1 MLGTTGCDV
10 AVVGAGLA
18 GLAAANRAAM
28 LGCRVVVVE
37 KGERGA
43 YPCNSRIATGVL
55 GLAHS
60 DPTDKPGTL
69 FKAIMDDT
77 EGYAKPEL
85 AELLAQNASRALRW
99 LRDENVKVIK
109 AVSDNKIR
117 WVLAPPKLPKPGH
130 DWQGRGPHLALQTL
144 AENLERRGGRVLYGM
159 RARQLIMH
167 DGRCTGVRIEDGQR
181 LREIAAG
188 CVVLADGGFQGNMD
202 LLRRFISPHPDR
214 LVQRNAETGQGDAL
228 QMAEAAGARL
238 TETSSFYGHLLVQE
252 ALGNRELWPYPTIDS
267 LASSAVI
274 VDEMGRRFIDEGL
287 GGIPL
292 SNAIARLPGPLA
304 ATVIFDHIAWTDAGR
319 IEFIPPNPYVTRLG
333 GTVTEAPDLPG
344 LAAAV
349 GLPTATLVETVQ
361 SYNHAVETGDMTVL
375 QPPRTLGRSFGQL
388 RSSPKRLPVRPIC
401 QAPFYAIRLC
411 AGISYTLGGIEVD
424 AETRVIDSDGVP
436 IPGLYA
442 AGACT
447 GGLEG
452 GPIAGYVGGLLK
464 ALCFGLAAG
473 DAVAKI
479 RKPTNESAE
488 G

>member
-1 MLGTTGCDV
+1 
-10 AVVGAGLA
+10 
-18 GLAAANRAAM
+18 
-28 LGCRVVVVE
+28 
-37 KGERGA
+37 
-43 YPCNSRIATGVL
+43 
-55 GLAHS
+55 
-60 DPTDKPGTL
+60 
-69 FKAIMDDT
+69 
-77 EGYAKPEL
+77 
-85 AELLAQNASRALRW
+85 
-99 LRDENVKVIK
+99 
-109 AVSDNKIR
+109 
-117 WVLAPPKLPKPGH
+117 
-130 DWQGRGPHLALQTL
+130 
-144 AENLERRGGRVLYGM
+144 
-159 RARQLIMH
+159 
-167 DGRCTGVRIEDGQR
+167 
-181 LREIAAG
+181 
-188 CVVLADGGFQGNMD
+188 
-202 LLRRFISPHPDR
+202 
-214 LVQRNAETGQGDAL
+214 
-228 QMAEAAGARL
+228 
-238 TETSSFYGHLLVQE
+238 
-252 ALGNRELWPYPTIDS
+252 
-267 LASSAVI
+267 
-274 VDEMGRRFIDEGL
+274 
-287 GGIPL
+287 
-292 SNAIARLPGPLA
+292 
-304 ATVIFDHIAWTDAGR
+304 
-319 IEFIPPNPYVTRLG
+319 VTRLG